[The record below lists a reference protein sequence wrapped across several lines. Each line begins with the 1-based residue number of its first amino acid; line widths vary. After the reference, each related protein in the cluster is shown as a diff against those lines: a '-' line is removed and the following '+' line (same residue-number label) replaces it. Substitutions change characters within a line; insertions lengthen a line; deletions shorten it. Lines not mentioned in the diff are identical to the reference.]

1 MKNFDEVNATAD
13 ELWDYCL
20 LEYKNRNLIT
30 KRLFDNFFSRLAEI
44 IKTFESDSR
53 ILEVGCGAGE
63 SSRNIISL
71 LKGQYFEAS
80 DYDRRYVEKLQSM
93 GLNYRITVESAYSLN
108 RKDNEFDHIIMTEV
122 LEHLE
127 DYRLALKELFRVAR
141 KSVVISVPNEPLWR
155 ILNMARFKYLKD
167 FGNTPGHLNHFS
179 KKSLTTELEKF
190 GMIKKIFTPIPWI
203 MIECQKRG
211 ID

>member
-1 MKNFDEVNATAD
+1 MKNFEEENATAD

-20 LEYKNRNLIT
+20 LEYKNRNVIT

-44 IKTFESDSR
+44 IRTFDADAR

-63 SSRNIISL
+63 SSRNILAL

-80 DYDRRYVEKLQSM
+80 DYDKRYVEKLQSM
-93 GLNYRITVESAYSLN
+93 GLNYKVSIESAYNLN
-108 RKDNEFDHIIMTEV
+108 RKDEEFDHIIMTEV

-127 DYRLALKELFRVAR
+127 NYGIALKELFRVTK

-155 ILNMARFKYLKD
+155 ILNIVRLKYLSKL
-167 FGNTPGHLNHFS
+167 GNTPGHLNHFS
-179 KKSLTTELEKF
+179 KGSLIKELGKF
-190 GMIKKIFTPIPWI
+190 GRIKKVFTPIPWI
-203 MIECQKRG
+203 MIECEKTR
-211 ID
+211 I

>member
-1 MKNFDEVNATAD
+1 MKNFDEENATAD

-20 LEYKNRNLIT
+20 LEYKNRNIIT
-30 KRLFDNFFSRLAEI
+30 KRLFDNFFSRLEEI
-44 IKTFESDSR
+44 IKTFDSDSR

-63 SSRNIISL
+63 SSKNIIAL

-80 DYDRRYVEKLQSM
+80 DYDKRYIEKLQSM
-93 GLNYRITVESAYSLN
+93 NLKYRVTVESAYSLN
-108 RKDNEFDHIIMTEV
+108 RDDNEFDHIIMTEV
-122 LEHLE
+122 LEHLV

-179 KKSLTTELEKF
+179 KKSLVKELEKF
-190 GMIKKIFTPIPWI
+190 GTIKKVFTPVPWI
-203 MIECQKRG
+203 MIECEKAG
-211 ID
+211 F

>member
-1 MKNFDEVNATAD
+1 MKNFDEENATAD

-20 LEYKNRNLIT
+20 LEYTNRNLIT

-63 SSRNIISL
+63 SSKNIIAL
-71 LKGQYFEAS
+71 LKRQYFEAS
-80 DYDRRYVEKLQSM
+80 DYDKRYVDKLKSIDIK
-93 GLNYRITVESAYSLN
+93 YRVTVESAYSLN
-108 RKDNEFDHIIMTEV
+108 RNDNEFDHIIMTEV
-122 LEHLE
+122 MEHLE

-179 KKSLTTELEKF
+179 KKSLIRELEKF
-190 GMIKKIFTPIPWI
+190 GTIKKVFTPVPWI
-203 MIECQKRG
+203 MVECVKAG
-211 ID
+211 Y

>member
-1 MKNFDEVNATAD
+1 MKNIDEENATAD

-63 SSRNIISL
+63 SSKNIIAF

-80 DYDRRYVEKLQSM
+80 DFDKRYVEKLKSM
-93 GLNYRITVESAYSLN
+93 KPKYRITVESVYSLN
-108 RKDNEFDHIIMTEV
+108 RNDNEFDHIIMTEV
-122 LEHLE
+122 LEHLD

-155 ILNMARFKYLKD
+155 ILNMVRFRYLRD
-167 FGNTPGHLNHFS
+167 LGNTPGHLNHFS
-179 KKSLTTELEKF
+179 KKSLIKELKEF
-190 GMIKKIFTPIPWI
+190 GTIKKVFTPVPWI
-203 MIECQKRG
+203 MIECEKG
-211 ID
+211 GY